1 MAKKRNAS
9 WRRWFSNQR
18 LISAEAILLV
28 GLLDNLME
36 NYVRGLSCSDAV
48 KTLFFMLSTVGAFGL
63 LLSVAVVLAKQS
75 LAHGHKLFQ
84 ALPISTP
91 YLVVH
96 GLALVG
102 IYWLYAN
109 YY

>member
-1 MAKKRNAS
+1 MRSREPNS
-9 WRRWFSNQR
+9 RRWFSNQR

-28 GLLDNLME
+28 GLLDNLLE
-36 NYVRGLSCSDAV
+36 THVRGLSCSAAV
-48 KTLFFMLSTVGAFGL
+48 KTFFFMLSTVGAFGI
-63 LLSVAVVLAKQS
+63 LLSVAVLLAKRS

-91 YLVVH
+91 DLVLH
-96 GLALVG
+96 GLALAG